1 VHLIRSVFVFV
12 CFVCFSVT
20 NINEE
25 ANPFWRTFKGTLE
38 GSCGKTKVVPQIFP
52 AGTDSRFLRRALI
65 PVIGFSPLN
74 LTPVLLHDHDE
85 FIGVETFLRGV
96 KVYEKL
102 IPALANLTEVT
113 RNEQGVY
120 KEQKQVLDVLP
131 EGVKGAWSGS
141 RAFPEGAASVPA
153 SAFASAAAAA
163 AAVSASAAP
172 AAAGVGSQTDTP
184 VPAQVASPIPT
195 QTEAAPAVEPRATQT
210 DVAAAGAG
218 AQQQTAAG
226 TQTEQ
231 SSQA

>member
-1 VHLIRSVFVFV
+1 LFFVFP
-12 CFVCFSVT
+12 VT

-120 KEQKQVLDVLP
+120 KEQKQILDVLP

-141 RAFPEGAASVPA
+141 RAFPDGAASVPA
-153 SAFASAAAAA
+153 SAFANAAAAA
-163 AAVSASAAP
+163 AAAPASAAP
-172 AAAGVGSQTDTP
+172 AAAAAGVGSQTDTP
-184 VPAQVASPIPT
+184 APAQVASPIPT

-210 DVAAAGAG
+210 DANAAVAA

-231 SSQA
+231 SPQA